1 MVRLVSAVVA
11 LLKSNHKIIC
21 FSKQKSCP
29 CVPMLQKQRI
39 PPTCHIVDQYSH
51 RCTITKDKLSIMQM
65 YPILSNFSCGI
76 QDWKC
81 HCQNSGCSL
90 KTGSCDSM
98 GVLLVFKLFLIAIE
112 NQKKIVLSDLSYF
125 VKTKLPFTL
134 FLLSPFAAA
143 PMQMKFPCLY
153 LVLTLHKKKKKLFPL
168 KLMFAS
174 DLILVCL
181 LNTLEE
187 FQFYFGR
194 EKSCMKSLG
203 YISLLQILKQKQEN
217 NNLQVKI

>member
-1 MVRLVSAVVA
+1 MVRLVLAAVA
-11 LLKSNHKIIC
+11 LLKSSHKIIC

-112 NQKKIVLSDLSYF
+112 NQKKIVLIDLSYF

-153 LVLTLHKKKKKLFPL
+153 LVLTLHKKKVTVPSKIDVCFRSHFSLL
-168 KLMFAS
+168 IEYLGR
-174 DLILVCL
+174 ILVL
-181 LNTLEE
+181 LWK
-187 FQFYFGR
+187 R
-194 EKSCMKSLG
+194 E
-203 YISLLQILKQKQEN
+203 ILYEK
-217 NNLQVKI
+217 LRIHFTSSDSQVETRE